1 MIIAP
6 FLKQFWSF
14 FMKNV
19 QRLTVGS
26 ALLPLF
32 GGALGG

>member
-6 FLKQFWSF
+6 FLKQFLSF

-19 QRLTVGS
+19 QRSTVGS
-26 ALLPLF
+26 APAPLS
-32 GGALGG
+32 GGAIEG